1 MKKIYLIA
9 AMAAA
14 TMAASAQQALTV
26 STYAGTNLEKYDGQ
40 ECRVTVNRYVFSGWN
55 TIALPIALSEAELND
70 IFGSDCRLERLVAAE
85 DEGSAVRLDF
95 VDCKAEGMVPGT
107 PYILHYTGETGTK
120 RISKTA
126 VVSDAEAAVSVVAK
140 GSGEII
146 TMACAQQQTSSEG
159 LYGVL
164 AVANEDATFVRMADG
179 KKIFYATRCY
189 IERQNDTELKTNHIK
204 EFTTGIEG
212 VCAETDLVDVY
223 TLSGVRV
230 ASGIRASE
238 VGQLP
243 ADIYVVG
250 GQKVL
255 VK

>member
-9 AMAAA
+9 AMAAC
-14 TMAASAQQALTV
+14 TLAASAQQALSLSTV
-26 STYAGTNLEKYDGQ
+26 GGTNLDKYDGQ
-40 ECRVTVNRYVFSGWN
+40 ECRISANRYVFTGWN
-55 TIALPIALSEAELND
+55 TIALPFSLTEAELNEL
-70 IFGSDCRLERLVAAE
+70 FGADCRLERLVAAE
-85 DEGSAVRLDF
+85 AEGNAVRLDF
-95 VDCKAEGMVPGT
+95 VDCKAEGMDASV
-107 PYILHYTGETGTK
+107 PYILHYAGAPK
-120 RISKTA
+120 SVRIAKTA
-126 VVSDAEAAVSVVAK
+126 TVSAAEATLSVVAK

-146 TMACAQQQTSSEG
+146 TMTAAQHQTSSEG

-164 AVANEDATFVRMADG
+164 AVANEEATFVRMTDD

-189 IERQNDTELKTNHIK
+189 IERQGDTELKTNHIK
-204 EFTTGIEG
+204 GITSGIEG

-223 TLSGVRV
+223 TLGGARV
-230 ASGIRASE
+230 ATGIRASE

-250 GQKVL
+250 GQKIL